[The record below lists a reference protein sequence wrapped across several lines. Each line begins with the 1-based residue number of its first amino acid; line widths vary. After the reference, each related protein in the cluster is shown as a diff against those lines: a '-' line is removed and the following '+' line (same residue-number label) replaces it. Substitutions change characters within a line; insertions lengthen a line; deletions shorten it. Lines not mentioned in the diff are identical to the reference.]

1 MPAKK
6 EPFALL
12 SRVQTSFQQLS
23 TAASTLNAE
32 SDQLTKQV
40 AELDSA
46 LKPLNV
52 GLVCWIDLPGGWT
65 SPDHSESYSEQVGYA
80 KVGGKW
86 GISIRTVKCWEFAE
100 ESKVEEYAFNDA
112 PRRLRLAAVDYI
124 PELLEALVE
133 AAAKATERI
142 SRKTAEVQQ
151 LVAAVRGS
159 IIK

>member
-1 MPAKK
+1 M
-6 EPFALL
+6 L
-12 SRVQTSFQQLS
+12 
-23 TAASTLNAE
+23 
-32 SDQLTKQV
+32 
-40 AELDSA
+40 
-46 LKPLNV
+46 
-52 GLVCWIDLPGGWT
+52 
-65 SPDHSESYSEQVGYA
+65 
-80 KVGGKW
+80 
-86 GISIRTVKCWEFAE
+86 EFAE

-159 IIK
+159 AIK